1 MFYLVDFL
9 RTSGLGCNIPDSSEG
24 LLQRGKEE
32 TRIYIYIGV
41 FTTDGVV
48 KTSKDYYL
56 KTRLLKL
63 INLVLFYA
71 WEDAKSLGSLKSFL
85 WCILQLSEASIL
97 CFLILNALRLHH
109 LGVCNVMAWWLQHL
123 LFIDIAG
130 DIFIHRA
137 QLGHING
144 LSKVAQLVSSK
155 VKTRSHVFQ
164 LYLLVFLLLGNY
176 L

>member
-9 RTSGLGCNIPDSSEG
+9 RTSGLGCNIPDSSER

-32 TRIYIYIGV
+32 TRRYIYIYIYIYIGV

-63 INLVLFYA
+63 IHLVLFYA

-85 WCILQLSEASIL
+85 
-97 CFLILNALRLHH
+97 
-109 LGVCNVMAWWLQHL
+109 
-123 LFIDIAG
+123 
-130 DIFIHRA
+130 
-137 QLGHING
+137 
-144 LSKVAQLVSSK
+144 
-155 VKTRSHVFQ
+155 
-164 LYLLVFLLLGNY
+164 
-176 L
+176 

>member
-1 MFYLVDFL
+1 M
-9 RTSGLGCNIPDSSEG
+9 
-24 LLQRGKEE
+24 LQRGKEE
-32 TRIYIYIGV
+32 TRIYLGV
-41 FTTDGVV
+41 FATDRVV
-48 KTSKDYYL
+48 ETSKDYYL

-63 INLVLFYA
+63 INLVLSYA

-85 WCILQLSEASIL
+85 WCIPELSKTSIL
-97 CFLILNALRLHH
+97 CFLILSVLRVHH

-137 QLGHING
+137 QLGHIND
-144 LSKVAQLVSSK
+144 LSKVSQLVSSK

-164 LYLLVFLLLGNY
+164 LYLLFFLLPGNY